1 MNNKRILFL
10 SLILV
15 FFYINDSYGQRR
27 KFVNEFLNIGVGA
40 KNLAMFGATAATTAD
55 ITSAYWNPA
64 GLINIDAPFQVSA
77 MHAEWFAGIAQYDYI
92 GFGKKLGKDQNSFGG
107 ISLIRLGVDNIP
119 NTINMIGPDGRVNY
133 DRISQFS
140 AADYAFIL
148 SYAGSVS
155 NNISVGGN
163 AKVIYRQVGRFANAW
178 GFGFD
183 LGTQFKFNNLS
194 IGIMGRDITTTL
206 TAWSFNFTDEEKA
219 VFDKEGN
226 TIPKSS
232 TEIAL
237 PKLIAGIA
245 YEGGFGKDRNTFSYL
260 AEFNINIS
268 SDGRDFALVRSD
280 FIDISPAFG
289 FELGYSKRVFLRAG
303 VGNLQRVLNEV
314 YGNKGAFEVQPNVGI
329 GLRLGRL
336 SIDYA
341 LANAGNL
348 SSVLYSH
355 IFSVSLDLAGK
366 RSD

>member
-1 MNNKRILFL
+1 MIVKRILFFL
-10 SLILV
+10 LILI
-15 FFYINDSYGQRR
+15 FFSITDSFGQRR

-40 KNLAMFGATAATTAD
+40 RNLAMFGATSATTSD
-55 ITSAYWNPA
+55 ITAAYWNPA
-64 GLINIDAPFQVSA
+64 GLLGIEAPFQVSA

-148 SYAGSVS
+148 SYAGR
-155 NNISVGGN
+155 ISSHINMGGN
-163 AKVIYRQVGRFANAW
+163 AKVIYRQVGKFANAW

-194 IGIMGRDITTTL
+194 IGIMGRDITTTV

-245 YEGGFGKDRNTFSYL
+245 YEGGFGKESNKFSYL
-260 AEFNINIS
+260 AELNINIS
-268 SDGRDFALVRSD
+268 SDGREFAFVRSD

-289 FELGYSKRVFLRAG
+289 FELGYSNRIFLRAG
-303 VGNLQRVLNEV
+303 IGNLQRVLNEV
-314 YGNKGAFEVQPNVGI
+314 YGKQGAFEVQPNVGV
-329 GLRLGRL
+329 GLRLGRF

-355 IFSVSLDLAGK
+355 IFSVSLDLTGRK
-366 RSD
+366 NE